1 MNRVPLIAAALV
13 IFCGSAGGQPA
24 TTSQTVLTLAG
35 AKQVIAAAVT
45 EADRLKA
52 PGGSIAVVDAG
63 GHLIALER
71 LDNTFAA
78 SADIAVGKARTTAI
92 YRRPSKVFEE
102 QVTHGRISALALN
115 GAVPLQGGLPL
126 VAGAAVV
133 GAIGVSGE
141 TPQEDEDIARVGAEA
156 LAAGAVAS
164 VVTYLDRDAVTA
176 AFARG
181 APLLETPEYKVHASR
196 RTGPGLIEVHA
207 YETDIVYVLEGEAT
221 FVTGGRLLDG
231 KVTAPGEIRGSQLEG
246 GNVQQLAPG
255 DVVVVPRGT
264 PHWFR
269 EIGTAPFLYFVV
281 KPIAAPG
288 GAS

>member
-1 MNRVPLIAAALV
+1 MNKLMVMTAALL
-13 IFCGSAGGQPA
+13 AALNALA
-24 TTSQTVLTLAG
+24 TDLPEKKVLTLEA
-35 AKQVIAAAVT
+35 ARQVAAAAAA
-45 EADRLKA
+45 EAQRRHA
-52 PGGSIAVVDAG
+52 RVVIAVVDDG
-63 GHLIALER
+63 GYPVYLER
-71 LDNTFAA
+71 GNGAQVA
-78 SADIAVGKARTTAI
+78 SSQVAIDKAHTAAI

-102 QVTHGRISALALN
+102 QVSQGRVSALALN

-126 VAGAAVV
+126 VAGDAVV

-164 VVTYLDRDAVTA
+164 AVTYLDRDAVTA

-196 RTGPGLIEVHA
+196 RTGPGLIEVHS
-207 YETDIVYVLEGEAT
+207 YETDVVYVLEGEAT

-281 KPIAAPG
+281 KPIAVPG

>member
-1 MNRVPLIAAALV
+1 MNKLMVMTAALL
-13 IFCGSAGGQPA
+13 AALNALA
-24 TTSQTVLTLAG
+24 TDLPEKKVLTLEA
-35 AKQVIAAAVT
+35 ARQVAAAAAA
-45 EADRLKA
+45 EAQRRHA
-52 PGGSIAVVDAG
+52 RVVIAVVDDG
-63 GHLIALER
+63 GYPVYLER
-71 LDNTFAA
+71 GNGAQVA
-78 SADIAVGKARTTAI
+78 SSQVAIDKAHTAAI

-102 QVTHGRISALALN
+102 QVSHGRVSALALN

-126 VAGAAVV
+126 VAGDAVV

-164 VVTYLDRDAVTA
+164 AVTYLDRDAVTA

-207 YETDIVYVLEGEAT
+207 YETDVVYVLEGEAT

-281 KPIAAPG
+281 KPIAVPG

>member
-1 MNRVPLIAAALV
+1 MNKLMVMTAAL
-13 IFCGSAGGQPA
+13 
-24 TTSQTVLTLAG
+24 LA
-35 AKQVIAAAVT
+35 
-45 EADRLKA
+45 
-52 PGGSIAVVDAG
+52 
-63 GHLIALER
+63 AL
-71 LDNTFAA
+71 N
-78 SADIAVGKARTTAI
+78 
-92 YRRPSKVFEE
+92 
-102 QVTHGRISALALN
+102 ALATD
-115 GAVPLQGGLPL
+115 LPEKKVL
-126 VAGAAVV
+126 
-133 GAIGVSGE
+133 

-164 VVTYLDRDAVTA
+164 AVTYLDREAVTA

-207 YETDIVYVLEGEAT
+207 YETDVVYVLEGEAT

-281 KPIAAPG
+281 KPIAVPG

>member
-1 MNRVPLIAAALV
+1 MNKLMVMTAALL
-13 IFCGSAGGQPA
+13 AALNALA
-24 TTSQTVLTLAG
+24 TDLPEKKVLTLEA
-35 AKQVIAAAVT
+35 ARQVAAAAAA
-45 EADRLKA
+45 EAQRRHA
-52 PGGSIAVVDAG
+52 RVVIAVVDDG
-63 GHLIALER
+63 GYPVYLER
-71 LDNTFAA
+71 GNGAQVA
-78 SADIAVGKARTTAI
+78 SSQVAIDKAHTAAI

-102 QVTHGRISALALN
+102 QVSHGRVSALALN

-126 VAGAAVV
+126 VAGDAVV

-164 VVTYLDRDAVTA
+164 AVTYLDRDAVTA

-196 RTGPGLIEVHA
+196 RTGPGLIEVHT

-255 DVVVVPRGT
+255 DVVVAPRGT

>member
-1 MNRVPLIAAALV
+1 MNKLMVMTAALL
-13 IFCGSAGGQPA
+13 AALNALA
-24 TTSQTVLTLAG
+24 TDLPEKKVLTLEA
-35 AKQVIAAAVT
+35 ARQVAAAAAA
-45 EADRLKA
+45 EAQRRHA
-52 PGGSIAVVDAG
+52 RVVIAVVDDG
-63 GHLIALER
+63 GYPVYLER
-71 LDNTFAA
+71 GNGAQVA
-78 SADIAVGKARTTAI
+78 SSQVAIDKARTAAI
-92 YRRPSKVFEE
+92 YRRPSKLFEE
-102 QVTHGRISALALN
+102 QVSHGRVSALALN

-126 VAGAAVV
+126 VAGDAVV

-141 TPQEDEDIARVGAEA
+141 TPQEDEDIARVGAVA

-164 VVTYLDRDAVTA
+164 AVTYLDRDAVTA

-207 YETDIVYVLEGEAT
+207 YETDVVYVLEGEAT

-281 KPIAAPG
+281 KPIAVPG

>member
-1 MNRVPLIAAALV
+1 MNKLMVMTAALL
-13 IFCGSAGGQPA
+13 AALNALA
-24 TTSQTVLTLAG
+24 TDLPEKKVLTLEA
-35 AKQVIAAAVT
+35 ARQVAAAAT
-45 EADRLKA
+45 AEAQRRHA
-52 PGGSIAVVDAG
+52 RVVIAVVDDG
-63 GHLIALER
+63 GYPVYLER
-71 LDNTFAA
+71 GNGAQVA
-78 SADIAVGKARTTAI
+78 SSQVAIDKARTAAI

-102 QVTHGRISALALN
+102 QVSHGRVSALALN

-126 VAGAAVV
+126 VAGDAVV

-164 VVTYLDRDAVTA
+164 AVTYLDRDAVTA

-231 KVTAPGEIRGSQLEG
+231 KVIAPGEIRGSQLEG

>member
-1 MNRVPLIAAALV
+1 MNKLMVMTAALL
-13 IFCGSAGGQPA
+13 AALNALA
-24 TTSQTVLTLAG
+24 TDLPEKKVLTLEA
-35 AKQVIAAAVT
+35 ARQVAAAAAA
-45 EADRLKA
+45 EAQRRHA
-52 PGGSIAVVDAG
+52 RVVIAVVDDG
-63 GHLIALER
+63 GYPVYLER
-71 LDNTFAA
+71 GNGAQVA
-78 SADIAVGKARTTAI
+78 SSQVAIDKAHTAAI

-102 QVTHGRISALALN
+102 QVSHGRVSALALN
-115 GAVPLQGGLPL
+115 GVVPLQGGLPL
-126 VAGAAVV
+126 VAGDAVV

-164 VVTYLDRDAVTA
+164 AVTYLDRDAVTA
-176 AFARG
+176 AFVRG

-207 YETDIVYVLEGEAT
+207 YETDVVYVLEGEAT

-281 KPIAAPG
+281 KPIAVPG

>member
-1 MNRVPLIAAALV
+1 MNKLMVMTAALL
-13 IFCGSAGGQPA
+13 AALNALA
-24 TTSQTVLTLAG
+24 TDLPEKKVLTLEA
-35 AKQVIAAAVT
+35 ARQVAAAAAA
-45 EADRLKA
+45 EAQRRHA
-52 PGGSIAVVDAG
+52 RVVIAVVDDG
-63 GHLIALER
+63 GYPVYLER
-71 LDNTFAA
+71 GNGAQVA
-78 SADIAVGKARTTAI
+78 SSQVAIDKAHTAAI

-102 QVTHGRISALALN
+102 QVSHGRVSALALN

-126 VAGAAVV
+126 VAGDAVV

-164 VVTYLDRDAVTA
+164 AVTYLDRDAVTA
-176 AFARG
+176 AFVRG

-207 YETDIVYVLEGEAT
+207 YETDVVYVLEGEAT

-281 KPIAAPG
+281 KPIAVPG